1 MLTVQKFNGG
11 NPFFQH
17 LIPIICHWQTKFVF
31 GGYCIF
37 LSAHSLVHKKYLA
50 QMFKTEWNV
59 IYVWCVLYNPW

>member
-37 LSAHSLVHKKYLA
+37 LSAHSLVHKCFYGA
-50 QMFKTEWNV
+50 
-59 IYVWCVLYNPW
+59 IPD